1 MQVLRDQASISTID
15 DPELRTLIEKR
26 VQTLA
31 EFDDYELHE
40 LVNFLVVE
48 PGDALQALDLQL
60 GFPILE
66 NRFDGSRFGDPGF
79 TPSFDLLEEHAGCYE
94 IVFVVSD
101 DGFGIEVFVAKDP
114 GVPSE
119 LLAMCAAYATPA
131 ESMP

>member
-48 PGDALQALDLQL
+48 PGDALHALDMQL
-60 GFPILE
+60 GFPILQ

-119 LLAMCAAYATPA
+119 LLAMCVAYATPA

>member
-1 MQVLRDQASISTID
+1 MQVLRDHASISTID
-15 DPELRTLIEKR
+15 DPDLRALIEKR

-48 PGDALQALDLQL
+48 PGDALQTLDLQL

-101 DGFGIEVFVAKDP
+101 DGFGIEVFVLKHPDLNP
-114 GVPSE
+114 E